1 MKRLLLGTLVLGA
14 LLAAAMPSAQAE
26 GKNGATVG
34 MLHCNE
40 ASGWGVVF
48 GSTHDLKCVFNGAEK
63 GAKPVHFTGKIK
75 KYGVDI
81 GYQTNSV
88 ILWAVV
94 STSEKFTPGVLV
106 GTYVGATAE
115 VAWAAGLGANVLVGG
130 SNKGVA
136 LQPLS
141 VEGYN
146 GANLAAGV
154 TEVSLARAK

>member
-1 MKRLLLGTLVLGA
+1 MKRLMVGTLIFGV
-14 LLAAAMPSAQAE
+14 LLAGAAPVAQAE
-26 GKNGATVG
+26 EKKGATVG

-48 GSTHDLKCVFNGAEK
+48 GSTHDLKCVFNSAEK

-81 GYQTNSV
+81 GYQANSV

-94 STSEKFTPGVLV
+94 STSEKFTPGALA
-106 GTYVGATAE
+106 GTYAGATAE

-130 SNKGVA
+130 SSKGIA

-141 VEGYN
+141 VQGYN

-154 TEVSLARAK
+154 TEVSLAQTK